1 MKSCKKNP
9 PKKSSPKPA
18 LDSKVKDLAVSLR
31 SLSVS
36 SGYPGGNLW
45 SGLPYR
51 RVIE

>member
-9 PKKSSPKPA
+9 SKKSSPKRVI
-18 LDSKVKDLAVSLR
+18 DSKAKDLAVSLR
-31 SLSVS
+31 ALSVS

>member
-9 PKKSSPKPA
+9 PKKTPA
-18 LDSKVKDLAVSLR
+18 KSATVSKAKDLAVSLR
-31 SLSVS
+31 SFSVS
-36 SGYPGGNLW
+36 SAYPVGNLW